1 MNGLDDLTRR
11 FVLHWGEMGTR
22 WGINRTVAQVH
33 ALLYLSKEPKNADQ
47 LVEMLGVS
55 RSNISQSVK
64 ELIGWGLVR
73 IVHLP
78 SDRRDHLET
87 LHDPW
92 ELFRIV
98 FEERRKRE
106 FDPTFRELDAC
117 VQEAERSGAPEHII
131 RRLQAMRGFF
141 EAAGAFHDTL
151 QAIPVSA
158 WPRLGKAGAA
168 LRRILGG

>member
-1 MNGLDDLTRR
+1 VDKLDPITRR

-33 ALLYLSKEPKNADQ
+33 ALLYLAAKPLNADEI
-47 LVEMLGVS
+47 VEGLGVS
-55 RSNISQSVK
+55 RSNVSMSVK

-73 IVHLP
+73 TVHLP

-106 FDPTFRELDAC
+106 FDPTHRELEAC
-117 VQEAERSGAPEHII
+117 LDEAKRTNAPVHQIERLA
-131 RRLQAMRGFF
+131 AMRDFF
-141 EAAGAFHDTL
+141 TAAGSFHDTL
-151 QAIPVSA
+151 RAIPASA
-158 WPRLGKAGAA
+158 WPKLGKAGAA
-168 LRRILGG
+168 LKRLLS

>member
-1 MNGLDDLTRR
+1 MNGLDDLTQR

-33 ALLYLSKEPKNADQ
+33 ALLYLSERPRNADE
-47 LVEMLGVS
+47 LVELLGVS

-78 SDRRDHLET
+78 GDRRDHLET
-87 LHDPW
+87 LQDPW

-98 FEERRKRE
+98 FEERRRRE
-106 FDPTFRELDAC
+106 FDPTFHELEAC
-117 VQEAERSGAPEHII
+117 VQEAERLGAPAHLQE
-131 RRLQAMRGFF
+131 RLRAMRGFF
-141 EAAGAFHDTL
+141 AAAGAFHDTL
-151 QAIPVSA
+151 RTIPVSA
-158 WPRLGKAGAA
+158 WPKLGKVGAT
-168 LRRILGG
+168 LRRWLS